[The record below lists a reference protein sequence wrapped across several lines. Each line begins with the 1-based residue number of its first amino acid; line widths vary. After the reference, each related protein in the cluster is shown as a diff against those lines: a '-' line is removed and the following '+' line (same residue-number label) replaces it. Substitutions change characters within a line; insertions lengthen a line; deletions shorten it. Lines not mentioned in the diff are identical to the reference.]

1 MAIVVVAGPGAAK
14 LQTMKTTKPKTMLDH
29 GQVAASGGG
38 VAKNARLEI
47 ERKTGLKVISP
58 LNAADAGALD
68 VDEGPSALP
77 EK

>member
-1 MAIVVVAGPGAAK
+1 MAGRREGRSPDG
-14 LQTMKTTKPKTMLDH
+14 D
-29 GQVAASGGG
+29 G

-77 EK
+77 EKQQLYA